1 MFSYFRGIQED
12 CCQLQAEYVHELLFN
27 RLVKLSQKKVW
38 LGELVITIAVD
49 WDVKLKQTFL
59 LYFFSNKL
67 IKMLIFFQEYHQWH
81 TVGIQIKHEQQA
93 TEIA

>member
-1 MFSYFRGIQED
+1 M
-12 CCQLQAEYVHELLFN
+12 HELLFN

-67 IKMLIFFQEYHQWH
+67 IKMKIFFQEYYQWH
-81 TVGIQIKHEQQA
+81 TVGIQIKREQQA
-93 TEIA
+93 TNVA